1 MAIHKDEFQGI
12 FFKIS
17 ENKTYKIDDLLGLR
31 KKTILG
37 QYKNIQQQ
45 NQNKLIQ
52 KDSTHQIILLQI
64 KKLY

>member
-17 ENKTYKIDDLLGLR
+17 ENKTYKTDDLRGLR
-31 KKTILG
+31 KETILG

-52 KDSTHQIILLQI
+52 KDSTYQIILLQI

>member
-17 ENKTYKIDDLLGLR
+17 ENKTYKTDDLLGLR
-31 KKTILG
+31 KETILG

-52 KDSTHQIILLQI
+52 KDSTYQIILLQI